1 MKKLVRT
8 WVIIGILICAAFAGG
23 YALAGGYQLSA
34 YSQIGPRPTTAGLTA
49 AELMDLISE
58 GKLTIIGTVPEHPKR
73 IISMAAACT
82 VVIYDIGA
90 ENLIVGVD
98 KFSIDYVP
106 KAIEKTVVG
115 TSYNPSLEI
124 MVGLEPDLIIAW
136 HYARISPLEENI
148 PIIYIDPRSI
158 HDILLTMKMIGF
170 VVGRENEVAQ
180 VVSGIEN
187 RMAVIEKKIENIS
200 KENRPLVYYEL
211 KGMGKTVGPG
221 TFTNEM
227 IFVAGGI
234 NIASDE
240 PVRYPILSSEHI
252 IWKNPDVIVVV
263 SYGADVEEIK
273 NRGGWQ
279 EIDAVKNNRVYKI
292 EYGWASAT
300 PRIILGLEQF
310 AKWLHPTL
318 FE

>member
-1 MKKLVRT
+1 MKKREGT

-23 YALAGGYQLSA
+23 YQLSA
-34 YSQIGPRPTTAGLTA
+34 YSQVGLEPTVTGPTVID
-49 AELMDLISE
+49 DLGRSV
-58 GKLTIIGTVPEHPKR
+58 TVPEPPKR
-73 IISMAAACT
+73 IVSMAAAAT
-82 VVIYDIGA
+82 VTIYDIGA

-98 KFSIDYVP
+98 QDSIDYVP
-106 KAIEKTVVG
+106 EAREKTCVG
-115 TSYNPSLEI
+115 SCYNPSLETI
-124 MVGLEPDLIIAW
+124 VGLEPDLIIAW
-136 HYARISPLEENI
+136 HYARISSLEENI

-158 HDILLTMKMIGF
+158 HDMLLTMKMIGF

-187 RMAVIEKKIENIS
+187 RMAVIEKKIENMS
-200 KENRPLVYYEL
+200 KENRPFVYYEL
-211 KGMGKTVGPG
+211 NGMGKTVGPG

-227 IFVAGGI
+227 IFIAGGI

-279 EIDAVKNNRVYKI
+279 EIDAVKKNRVYKI
-292 EYGWASAT
+292 ESSWVSPT
-300 PRIILGLEQF
+300 PRMIWGLEQF
-310 AKWLHPTL
+310 AKWFHPTL